1 VQARA
6 RRRDADRPDC
16 AIYVDECQ
24 NFLTLPHGLDD
35 MLAEARSYRAGLVLA
50 HQNLTQLPPE
60 LRDSLAA
67 NARNKIFF
75 TVSPNDARHLERHMA
90 PQLGAHDLANLGA
103 FQAAARLLD
112 HGALTNAFTLRTRP
126 LPPPVPGREKAI
138 RHASRERYGHKR
150 LTDTAPGPLPGD
162 PR

>member
-1 VQARA
+1 MTTGR
-6 RRRDADRPDC
+6 DC

-50 HQNLTQLPPE
+50 HQNLSQLPAE
-60 LRDSLAA
+60 LRESLAA
-67 NARNKIFF
+67 NARNKIVF
-75 TVSPNDARHLERHMA
+75 TVSPNDARQLERHMN

-103 FQAAARLLD
+103 YQAAARLLD
-112 HGALTNAFTLRTRP
+112 HGALTSAFTFRTRP
-126 LPPPVPGREKAI
+126 LPPPVRGREKAV
-138 RHASRERYGHKR
+138 RAASRERYGHKR
-150 LTDTAPGPLPGD
+150 VTESASGPLPGD